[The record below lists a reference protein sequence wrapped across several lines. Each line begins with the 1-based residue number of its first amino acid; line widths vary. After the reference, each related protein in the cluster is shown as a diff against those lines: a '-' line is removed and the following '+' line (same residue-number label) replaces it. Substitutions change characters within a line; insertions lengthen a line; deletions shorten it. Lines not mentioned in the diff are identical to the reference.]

1 MLGGILDSFFAFE
14 IIYSLYCE
22 DKTRWL
28 EMETGNNVHA
38 GLEIK

>member
-1 MLGGILDSFFAFE
+1 M
-14 IIYSLYCE
+14 